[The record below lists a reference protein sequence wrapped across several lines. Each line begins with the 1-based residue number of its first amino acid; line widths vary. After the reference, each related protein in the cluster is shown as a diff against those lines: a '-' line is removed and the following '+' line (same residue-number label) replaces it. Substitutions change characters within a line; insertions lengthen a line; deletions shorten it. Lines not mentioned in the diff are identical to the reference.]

1 MSVSI
6 NTIREMLLSE
16 DLETFKLALN
26 ILENHTIDDAT
37 EEDLLPISMNTLI
50 RYPEGGTIRY
60 IQYTSILAY
69 ADNELLKNCS
79 YTNGNLNK
87 FRFLPIHIKYTS
99 GFFNIDPRYYEII
112 K

>member
-26 ILENHTIDDAT
+26 ILENHAVDDAT
-37 EEDLLPISMNTLI
+37 EEDLLPISMNFTISCEKRII
-50 RYPEGGTIRY
+50 R
-60 IQYTSILAY
+60 YTSILAY

-87 FRFLPIHIKYTS
+87 FKFLPIHLKYTS
-99 GFFNIDPRYYEII
+99 RFFNIDPRYYEII
-112 K
+112 I

>member
-16 DLETFKLALN
+16 DLETFKLALS
-26 ILENHTIDDAT
+26 ILGSQPVTDTT
-37 EEDLLPISMNTLI
+37 EEDFLPISMNILI
-50 RYPEGGTIRY
+50 RYPEGGIIRY

-69 ADNELLKNCS
+69 TDNELLKNCN
-79 YTNGNLNK
+79 YTNGNFNK
-87 FRFLPIHIKYTS
+87 FRFLPIHPKYTS
-99 GFFNIDPRYYEII
+99 GFFNTDPRYYEIV